1 MEHLQNVMELIHR
14 PYFHYKKKTKQMWK
28 HEWQAQLANCLHDT
42 VLLVSAASP
51 LPLVSRV
58 TKVVNTLRSGWR
70 LALNV
75 TRQRDS
81 VTLARRGFYKSTFI
95 RRPSE
100 SVWLYTLFPPL
111 KAWAQFPDEALMKG
125 LCGKTLGSQ
134 TTFRSGSSLLT
145 PTVRLWTLR
154 VLCLPEGDG
163 VNSPHY
169 PWAPPW
175 LVWLPA
181 CSSPPLTE
189 EEALPPPLL
198 RSHSRSWGLTE
209 HDKNI

>member
-1 MEHLQNVMELIHR
+1 MHDKSSWLTGCM
-14 PYFHYKKKTKQMWK
+14 
-28 HEWQAQLANCLHDT
+28 AQCCW
-42 VLLVSAASP
+42 LVSAASL

-70 LALNV
+70 LVLNV

-81 VTLARRGFYKSTFI
+81 VTPARRGFYKSTFI
-95 RRPSE
+95 GRPSE

-111 KAWAQFPDEALMKG
+111 KAWAQFPDEALIKG
-125 LCGKTLGSQ
+125 PCGKTLGSQ
-134 TTFRSGSSLLT
+134 TTFRSSGSLLT
-145 PTVRLWTLR
+145 PTVRLWMLR
-154 VLCLPEGDG
+154 VLRLPEDDG
-163 VNSPHY
+163 VNSPYY

-175 LVWLPA
+175 LVWLPV

-198 RSHSRSWGLTE
+198 RSHSHSWGLTE